1 MNKGNLLGLRS
12 ILLAAGL
19 VLGGTGTASAIA
31 LPPVSNCGYGGALS
45 NLLCYEPSPGVKIY
59 VASEHD
65 DFVSYSVN
73 ALEQLTNN
81 YGYTGLSAWS
91 NLPSFGSGQIVK
103 LFSFN
108 QSNNGAFPDA
118 TGGTNDKDNTPGVD
132 SDQTPKGDG
141 LYLGEWPYLADVTV
155 ADMQSFLGAGAFS
168 PVFSFDLNN
177 TANTLLSL
185 NGQLQVRRT
194 VNGVSSTVATFAFDN
209 ISNTG
214 YDSGSFVDAQDKVT
228 VQWVDPSNPA
238 CTGAGGVCTM
248 VVDNNTGSGKP
259 DFFAYAPS
267 FDLRDFQA
275 TDELYFMLRMRGLDS
290 GGEELA
296 LTNAVTPPG
305 TDVPEPAGLALL
317 GLGLAG
323 LAFARRRQAR

>member
-1 MNKGNLLGLRS
+1 MIKNLLSGVRPVLV
-12 ILLAAGL
+12 ATGL
-19 VLGGTGTASAIA
+19 VLGGVGSASAIA
-31 LPPVSNCGYGGALS
+31 LPPVANCGYGGSLA
-45 NLLCYEPSPGVKIY
+45 NLMCYETTSGAKIY
-59 VASEHD
+59 IASQHD
-65 DFVSYSVN
+65 DFISYSVN
-73 ALEQLTNN
+73 AMQQLTNSF
-81 YGYTGLSAWS
+81 GYTELSAWS
-91 NLPSFGSGQIVK
+91 TLPAFGSGQIVK

-108 QSNNGAFPDA
+108 QSNNQSFPDA
-118 TGGTNDKDNTPGVD
+118 TGGTNDNDNTPGVD
-132 SDQTPKGDG
+132 SDQTIKNDG

-155 ADMQSFLGAGAFS
+155 AELQTFLGAGAFT

-194 VNGVSSTVATFAFDN
+194 VNDVSSTVATFAFDN
-209 ISNTG
+209 VFNTA
-214 YDSGSFVDAQDKVT
+214 YDSNSYVDAQDKVN
-228 VQWVDPSNPA
+228 VQWVDPSNPV
-238 CTGAGGVCTM
+238 CTGAGSLCTM

-296 LTNAVTPPG
+296 LTNAVTAPG
-305 TDVPEPAGLALL
+305 NNVPEPAALALL

-323 LAFARRRQAR
+323 LALVRRRQSR